1 MKPLIGITGDIE
13 ERDGKTYIYI
23 DLRYGKLVEQ
33 AGGVP
38 VLLHLTESVKETIS
52 KIDGLILSGG
62 EDIHPRFYR
71 EEPRYQMTLSPDLRT
86 EFEISLLLE
95 AMKSK
100 VPILGICHGMQ
111 LINVAL
117 GGTLYQDLP
126 GQTECVINHRLGE
139 KRHPVSIIE
148 DTILL
153 ETIGKKEMD
162 VTSTHHQA
170 LKDLGMGL
178 KVSATAHDSII
189 EAFEMPEYP
198 FLIGVQWHPEKEP
211 DEEPKKL
218 FASFIAACKSSS
230 ATLFSQ

>member
-23 DLRYGKLVEQ
+23 DLRYGKLVEDV
-33 AGGVP
+33 GGIP
-38 VLLHLTESVKETIS
+38 VLLHPTRSLKEIVS

-71 EEPRYQMTLSPDLRT
+71 EEPKYPMTLSPDLRT
-86 EFEISLLLE
+86 EFEISLLRE

-111 LINVAL
+111 LINVAF

-126 GQTECVINHRLGE
+126 GQTEDVINHRLGE

-148 DTILL
+148 DSLL
-153 ETIGKKEMD
+153 FDALGKKEMD

-170 LKDLGMGL
+170 VKDLGMSL

-211 DEEPKKL
+211 DEESRKL
-218 FASFIAACKSSS
+218 FASFIAACKSV
-230 ATLFSQ
+230 A